1 MEGEVRDRNI
11 LLKMV
16 TTTLRKEMVLML
28 ISITILKKGVDFCQ
42 YLRHYS

>member
-11 LLKMV
+11 SLKV
-16 TTTLRKEMVLML
+16 AATTLRKGMILML

-42 YLRHYS
+42 YLRRYN